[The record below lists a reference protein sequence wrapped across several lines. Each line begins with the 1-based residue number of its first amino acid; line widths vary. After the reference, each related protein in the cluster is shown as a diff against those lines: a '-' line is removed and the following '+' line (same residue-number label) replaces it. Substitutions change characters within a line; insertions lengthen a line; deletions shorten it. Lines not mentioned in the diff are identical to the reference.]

1 MNQAAKVEAAKGPLV
16 WLDMDQR
23 ALDDA
28 VRFNQ
33 KLAAGL
39 KTLRNMDEV
48 DYGATDKEEI
58 YRDAAKFK
66 QILAEAKQCRDKFMA
81 DTGATQ

>member
-1 MNQAAKVEAAKGPLV
+1 MNPIRIEPQK
-16 WLDMDQR
+16 
-23 ALDDA
+23 ALDEA

-48 DYGATDKEEI
+48 EYGATAKEEI
-58 YRDAAKFK
+58 YR
-66 QILAEAKQCRDKFMA
+66 EDKLVL
-81 DTGATQ
+81 